1 MKLWPWKLTRRSDL
15 DELRVAAAAGA
26 IDNQEA
32 PKLAAE
38 RDDLREERNQLLKQR
53 AELQIEV
60 QDLSKNLRDAHAEY
74 ERLQEEADA
83 SADTADGLRS
93 RLRIRD
99 EEMARLKDA
108 LAHARHGESEVYVL
122 QSKGAPINA
131 ARSWQGA
138 VQAAEMFGVPAESW
152 GPSAGTRTDGWTIT
166 EIQLV
171 AGAPPAIPSQ
181 AGRK

>member
-15 DELRVAAAAGA
+15 DELRAAAAA
-26 IDNQEA
+26 AVIDNQEA
-32 PKLAAE
+32 TKQ

-60 QDLSKNLRDAHAEY
+60 QDLSKNLRDAQAEY
-74 ERLQEEADA
+74 ERLQEEADT
-83 SADTADGLRS
+83 SANTADGLRS
-93 RLRIRD
+93 QLRIRD
-99 EEMARLKDA
+99 EEMARLKDE

-138 VQAAEMFGVPAESW
+138 VQAAEMFGVPADSW

-171 AGAPPAIPSQ
+171 ADAPPAIPSQ
-181 AGRK
+181 AGRN